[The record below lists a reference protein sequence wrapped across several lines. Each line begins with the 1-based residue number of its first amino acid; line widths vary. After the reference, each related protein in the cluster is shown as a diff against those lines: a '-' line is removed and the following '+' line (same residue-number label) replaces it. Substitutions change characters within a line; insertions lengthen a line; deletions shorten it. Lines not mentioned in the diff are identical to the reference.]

1 MPRIIISNTKQASSN
16 ELPLSEG
23 TVTIGRNKDNDIQI
37 DDPAVSAYHAKLVS
51 FFKPTYIQDLRST
64 NGTYV
69 NGAKVMEYTLT
80 DGDIISIGEHKI
92 LFDKNFDTNIESDPD
107 LTVELSKN
115 DISLILKS

>member
-1 MPRIIISNTKQASSN
+1 MPRIIISNTRQEFTS

-37 DDPAVSAYHAKLVS
+37 DDVAVSAYHAKLVS

-69 NGAKVMEYTLT
+69 NGSRVMEHTLT

-92 LFDKNFDTNIESDPD
+92 LFDKNFDANIESDPD

>member
-1 MPRIIISNTKQASSN
+1 MPRIIISNTAQGSTN

-37 DDPAVSAYHAKLVS
+37 DDVAVSAYHAKLVS

-69 NGAKVMEYTLT
+69 NGSRVMEHTLT

-92 LFDKNFDTNIESDPD
+92 LFDKNFDVNIETDPD